1 LAIVAAA
8 SIGEASATQSAGHRP
23 VLKRMQTTM
32 ATTKTT
38 AAKPAARK
46 AAAPRAAKKTP
57 ARKPAAKSA
66 KPDTIKH
73 QAVTLASQAGD
84 RVRDA
89 ANQGKAKATD
99 AMDDLATMVDDVART
114 LDEKLGP
121 QYGDYARK
129 AADAVSGV
137 AGSLKSKDVDDL
149 VADVRNFVKEK
160 PAVAIGAAAAVGFV
174 LTRLIKAGSDDKA

>member
-1 LAIVAAA
+1 
-8 SIGEASATQSAGHRP
+8 
-23 VLKRMQTTM
+23 MQTTM
-32 ATTKTT
+32 ATTKTPT
-38 AAKPAARK
+38 AKPAARK
-46 AAAPRAAKKTP
+46 AASPRAAKAP
-57 ARKPAAKSA
+57 ARKAATKAA
-66 KPDTIKH
+66 KPDTIKD

-89 ANQGKAKATD
+89 ANQGKTRATD